1 MKEIKLLLVDDHA
14 VVRAGYRQL
23 ISTVN
28 DMTIVG
34 ESSTAEDACQKY
46 TKLKPDVVVMDLSLP
61 SMTGLEAIRR
71 ITLHD
76 SSIAI
81 LAFSIHNEAIYVQRA
96 IEAGA
101 KGYLTKSCEPN
112 ILIKAIYALAEGKTY
127 IEKEL
132 QAKLNS
138 KPLSNQQTSN
148 NKTASKL
155 SPREF
160 DVFCLLAEGKSCKEV
175 ATLLFLS
182 EKTISNYA
190 TQIKTKLGART
201 LTELTRIA
209 YQEGIISIGIKP

>member
-1 MKEIKLLLVDDHA
+1 MKQITLLLVDDHA

-23 ISTVN
+23 ISTT
-28 DMTIVG
+28 DDITIVG

-46 TKLKPDVVVMDLSLP
+46 IELKPDVVVMDLSLP

-76 SSIAI
+76 ENSVAI

-101 KGYLTKSCEPN
+101 KGYLSKSCEPV

-127 IEKEL
+127 IEKDL
-132 QAKLNS
+132 QTKVSHTHTKDSLTENS
-138 KPLSNQQTSN
+138 KS
-148 NKTASKL
+148 ASKL

-160 DVFCLLAEGKSCKEV
+160 DVFCLLAEGKSCKEI
-175 ATLLFLS
+175 ASSLFLS
-182 EKTISNYA
+182 EKTVSNYA
-190 TQIKTKLGART
+190 TQIKIKLKART
-201 LTELTRIA
+201 LSELTRIA
-209 YQEGIISIGIKP
+209 YQEGIISV